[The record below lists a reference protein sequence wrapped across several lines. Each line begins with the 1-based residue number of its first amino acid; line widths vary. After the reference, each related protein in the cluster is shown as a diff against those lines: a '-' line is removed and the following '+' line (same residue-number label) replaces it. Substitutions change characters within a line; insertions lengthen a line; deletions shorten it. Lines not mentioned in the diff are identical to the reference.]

1 MLFNSY
7 IFVFVFFP
15 ICLLGYYGLLRT
27 GHVRASGI
35 FLTGMSFW
43 FYGYFNLSYLLIM
56 IGSIGGNYLLH
67 RLLSRG
73 GGENAAK
80 RETGKDIAASGGTGR
95 HILFRKG
102 LVAAAVVFNLG
113 LLFYFKYFDF
123 LLSVMNGAFGTDFV
137 LRGILLPLGIS
148 FFTFQQISFLVDTY
162 RGEVKNCPFDEY
174 ALFVS
179 FFPQLIAGPIVNH
192 SEMLPQFRARGKEK
206 PDWEKIASGLA
217 LFVLGLA
224 KKVLLADTFGA
235 GVDYGYQNL
244 VLLGR
249 ADAVLVI
256 LFYALQ
262 LYFDFSGYC
271 DMAIGLG
278 RMLGIEIPVNF
289 DSPYK
294 AVNIVDFWKRWH
306 ITLNR
311 FFTKYVYIPLGGNR
325 RGEGRMYLNLLLV
338 FFLSGLWHGAGYQ
351 FLVWGM
357 LHGVLYVITRFLQRR
372 GWKKND
378 VCVINGEGGENDGA
392 LTERAEL
399 KKSGAETDERKTA
412 ETDERKTEVTA
423 RIGGRI
429 LTIGS
434 QIATFLYVSVAWVYF
449 RAKSIAQANTLLLT
463 AWKGEVKKIS
473 LDLAECLQ
481 PDEFWYVIKVLHLDN
496 LSFSRYILMFLM
508 LAAGLYLAMVGKNA
522 NERTARLQY
531 GPLSAAALVVL
542 AVWCIL
548 SFSGVSTFL
557 YFNF

>member
-15 ICLLGYYGLLRT
+15 ICLVGYYGLLK
-27 GHVRASGI
+27 SGKSEAAKV
-35 FLTGMSFW
+35 FLTVMSLW

-56 IGSIGGNYLLH
+56 VCSIAGNYLFH
-67 RLLSRG
+67 RLLSR
-73 GGENAAK
+73 EPRKAVM
-80 RETGKDIAASGGTGR
+80 
-95 HILFRKG
+95 ILA
-102 LVAAAVVFNLG
+102 VALNLG
-113 LLFYFKYFDF
+113 VLFYFKYFDF
-123 LLSVMNGAFGTDFV
+123 FLDTVNVAFGTDFV

-148 FFTFQQISFLVDTY
+148 FFTFQQISFIVDTY
-162 RGEVKNCPFDEY
+162 RGEVADCSLSEY

-192 SEMLPQFRARGKEK
+192 NEMLPQFRAFGKK
-206 PDWEKIASGLA
+206 KADWEQIAGGFA

-235 GVDYGYQNL
+235 GVDYGYENL
-244 VLLGR
+244 ALLGR
-249 ADAVLVI
+249 GDAALVI

-271 DMAIGLG
+271 DMAVGIGG
-278 RMLGIEIPVNF
+278 MLGIEIPVNF
-289 DSPYK
+289 NSPYK

-325 RGEGRMYLNLLLV
+325 KGQGRMYLNFLVV
-338 FFLSGLWHGAGYQ
+338 FFLSGFWHGAGFH

-357 LHGVLYVITRFLQRR
+357 LHGVLYVVTRFWQRHVPQNKHR
-372 GWKKND
+372 
-378 VCVINGEGGENDGA
+378 VMTV
-392 LTERAEL
+392 L
-399 KKSGAETDERKTA
+399 
-412 ETDERKTEVTA
+412 
-423 RIGGRI
+423 
-429 LTIGS
+429 S

-449 RAKSIAQANTLLLT
+449 RAESIAQANTLLKT
-463 AWKGEVKKIS
+463 VWKGEAKKIS

-481 PDEFWYVIKVLHLDN
+481 PDEFWYVLKVLHLDN
-496 LSFSRYILMFLM
+496 LSFSRYILMFVI
-508 LAAGLYLAMVGKNA
+508 LAAGLYFSMAGRNA
-522 NERTARLQY
+522 KERVARLKY
-531 GPLSAAALVVL
+531 GPVSAAVLVAL

>member
-15 ICLLGYYGLLRT
+15 ICLVGYYGLLK
-27 GHVRASGI
+27 SGKSEAAKV
-35 FLTGMSFW
+35 FLTVMSLW

-56 IGSIGGNYLLH
+56 VCSIAGNYLFH
-67 RLLSRG
+67 RLLSR
-73 GGENAAK
+73 EPRKAVM
-80 RETGKDIAASGGTGR
+80 
-95 HILFRKG
+95 ILA
-102 LVAAAVVFNLG
+102 VALNLG
-113 LLFYFKYFDF
+113 VLFYFKYFDF
-123 LLSVMNGAFGTDFV
+123 FLDTVNVAFGTDFV

-148 FFTFQQISFLVDTY
+148 FFTFQQISFIVDTY
-162 RGEVKNCPFDEY
+162 RGEVADCSLSEY

-192 SEMLPQFRARGKEK
+192 NEMLPQFRAFGKK
-206 PDWEKIASGLA
+206 KADWEQIAGGFA

-235 GVDYGYQNL
+235 GVDYGYENL
-244 VLLGR
+244 ALLGR
-249 ADAVLVI
+249 GDAALVI

-271 DMAIGLG
+271 DMAVGIGG
-278 RMLGIEIPVNF
+278 MLGIEIPVNF
-289 DSPYK
+289 NSPYK

-325 RGEGRMYLNLLLV
+325 KGQGRMYLNFLVV
-338 FFLSGLWHGAGYQ
+338 FFLSGFWHGAGFH

-357 LHGVLYVITRFLQRR
+357 LHGVLYVVTRFWQRHVPQNKHR
-372 GWKKND
+372 
-378 VCVINGEGGENDGA
+378 VMTV
-392 LTERAEL
+392 L
-399 KKSGAETDERKTA
+399 
-412 ETDERKTEVTA
+412 
-423 RIGGRI
+423 
-429 LTIGS
+429 S

-449 RAKSIAQANTLLLT
+449 RAESIAQANTLLKT
-463 AWKGEVKKIS
+463 VWKGEAKKIS

-481 PDEFWYVIKVLHLDN
+481 PDEFWYVLKVLHLDN
-496 LSFSRYILMFLM
+496 LSFSRYILMFVI
-508 LAAGLYLAMVGKNA
+508 LAAGLYFSMAGRNA
-522 NERTARLQY
+522 KERVARLKY
-531 GPLSAAALVVL
+531 GPVSAAVLVVL

>member
-15 ICLLGYYGLLRT
+15 ICLLGYYVLLQKGKPGWT
-27 GHVRASGI
+27 KV
-35 FLTGMSFW
+35 FLTAMSLW

-56 IGSIGGNYLLH
+56 VCSIAGNFLFH
-67 RLLSRG
+67 RLLSR
-73 GGENAAK
+73 EKLRLSRRAVM
-80 RETGKDIAASGGTGR
+80 
-95 HILFRKG
+95 ILA
-102 LVAAAVVFNLG
+102 VALNLG
-113 LLFYFKYFDF
+113 VLFYFKYFDF
-123 LLSVMNGAFGTDFV
+123 FLDTVNGVCGTDFA

-148 FFTFQQISFLVDTY
+148 FFTFQQISFIVDTY
-162 RGEVKNCPFDEY
+162 RGEVADCSLSEY

-192 SEMLPQFRARGKEK
+192 GEMLPQFRAFGTKRA
-206 PDWEKIASGLA
+206 DWERIAGGFA

-235 GVDYGYQNL
+235 GVDYGYENL
-244 VLLGR
+244 AVLGR
-249 ADAVLVI
+249 ADADLVI

-271 DMAIGLG
+271 DMAVGIG

-289 DSPYK
+289 NSPYK

-325 RGEGRMYLNLLLV
+325 KGEGRMYVNLLLV
-338 FFLSGLWHGAGYQ
+338 YFLSGLWHGAG
-351 FLVWGM
+351 FHFIVWGM
-357 LHGVLYVITRFLQRR
+357 LHGVLYVITRFWQRHVQQR
-372 GWKKND
+372 ND
-378 VCVINGEGGENDGA
+378 VSVTKKEREKTPLSERRNGMSVQ
-392 LTERAEL
+392 AESV
-399 KKSGAETDERKTA
+399 KQGFGR
-412 ETDERKTEVTA
+412 RVFHRGVTVV
-423 RIGGRI
+423 
-429 LTIGS
+429 S

-449 RAKSIAQANTLLLT
+449 RAESIAQANALLRT
-463 AWKGEVKKIS
+463 AWKGEVKRLS
-473 LDLAECLQ
+473 MDLAECLQ
-481 PDEFWYVIKVLHLDN
+481 MDEFWYVIKVLHLDN

-508 LAAGLYLAMVGKNA
+508 LAAGLYLSMAGKNA
-522 NERTARLQY
+522 QERVARLKY
-531 GPLSAAALVVL
+531 GPVSAAVLVVL